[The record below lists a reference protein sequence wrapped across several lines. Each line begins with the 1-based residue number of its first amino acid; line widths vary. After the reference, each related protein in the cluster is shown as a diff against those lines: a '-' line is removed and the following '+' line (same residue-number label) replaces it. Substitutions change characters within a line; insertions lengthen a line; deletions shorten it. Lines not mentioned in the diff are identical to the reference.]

1 MWLPFYATPSE
12 RLMRILVVGFAV
24 AVMLFLIAPLFIIV
38 PLSFSKD
45 PFFTLP
51 VHEYSLRWYIDFFGN
66 SRWMNAIFNSSVT
79 AVLTTILATTLGTL
93 AALGISRPNF
103 PARRLIMALLISPMI
118 VPLVIVA
125 VGCYLFFGQF
135 GLTNTRLGL
144 VLAHTALATPFVV
157 ITVTATLSTYDT
169 NLTRA
174 ALSLGA
180 PPLSTFFR
188 VTLPN
193 ILPGVASGAIFAFA
207 ISFDEVVVALFMTGA
222 EQRTLPVQMFSG
234 IRDQINPTIMAAAT
248 LLLGVSII
256 LFVAMT
262 LLMRRRPQSPT

>member
-1 MWLPFYATPSE
+1 MWLPSYATPSE
-12 RLMRILVVGFAV
+12 RLLRTLVVAFAV
-24 AVMLFLIAPLFIIV
+24 AVMLFLIAPLFIVV

-45 PFFTLP
+45 SFFTFP
-51 VHEYSLRWYIDFFGN
+51 VREFSLRWYVDFFGN
-66 SRWMNAIFNSSVT
+66 ARWMHAIFNSSVA
-79 AVLTTILATTLGTL
+79 AVMTTVLATTLGTL
-93 AALGISRPNF
+93 AALGISRPDF
-103 PARRLIMALLISPMI
+103 PARRLVMAMLISPMI
-118 VPLVIVA
+118 VPTIIVA
-125 VGCYLFFGQF
+125 VGSYLFFGRF
-135 GLTNTRLGL
+135 GLTNTRTGL

-180 PPLSTFFR
+180 PAISTFFR

-193 ILPGVASGAIFAFA
+193 ILPGVVSGAIFAFA
-207 ISFDEVVVALFMTGA
+207 ISFDEVVVALFMTAA

-248 LLLGVSII
+248 LLLTLSII
-256 LFVAMT
+256 LFTALN
-262 LLMRRRPQSPT
+262 LLTRRRKPPT